1 MIFKR
6 KRFKTFV
13 LLFAVIVCGSV
24 LFLNRAFSY
33 NDTVTHPS
41 LTANVAK
48 IYNSNNERKLTDQEI
63 GWLKQGSIEED
74 KAPRWLNHFY
84 NPQTNQGLW
93 SFPTAKNWSQNP
105 ALQSV
110 YLESISGGNQTWQK
124 GISSFAKGD
133 EKAAFIALG
142 HVLHLLEDMTVPAH
156 TRLDPHPSVKEYEDL
171 LKTPLGVKIENLL
184 SKDNIDPHLAGD
196 PYEKWVEQKIGSDIK
211 FDPQII
217 KINSLN
223 SAFDD
228 LSNFSSKYFLS
239 KDTIS
244 EHDASEGYFLKE
256 INGNKARCI
265 IKELNGISFC
275 FAAVKEARFGEKQ
288 LFIDDFVVHSD
299 YFSLLAPKAV
309 AYGAGV
315 VKLFF
320 EEAEKAKQEYE
331 QKSWWQ
337 KLKEKTDDLLAGLS
351 GSFYAGLTLEIL
363 EENET
368 LDEKPASEKEDEP
381 LPSETPLAVAAPTP
395 LQLPPDTVIAREK
408 TRTPLPSSTPSE
420 SPAEEI
426 IEEIPLVES
435 PSQIT
440 EEIATGLEPLISP
453 SSSPSP
459 SPSATPSPSSS
470 PSGGSAS
477 SEPAS
482 SDSDSIPPETS
493 LVSQPS
499 NPTSSTT
506 AVFVFDSS
514 EVSSVF
520 SCQLDSATST
530 DCVSPQEYT
539 GLEAGA
545 HVFKVSAIDAFGN
558 EDSTPVEYSWV
569 IDLPPEVSI
578 DLVNYSL
585 IDFDF
590 SVAWSSSSTD
600 VSYFDAQYKIG
611 EIGDWQDW
619 AMATTTVS
627 KSFEAT
633 FDNVIFYFRV
643 RATDLNGFQSSWQ
656 ETEAPISQKPIIFNE
671 IMYDP
676 NPGADSYYEYI
687 EIYNRAPVAINLDGW
702 QYVVDGS
709 KHALSAD
716 VIHDGSDAVLASGGY
731 ALITDKTTS
740 TSTPSVYDG
749 LYYAPPSP
757 GEKSLR
763 LKIDDASLDLNNS
776 GRINLILE
784 NADGAVI
791 DEVNYVNVWG
801 AQNNGRSLERINYLN
816 IYSDNQLAW
825 QESADGG
832 TPNTQNSAL
841 DLNTGTLVP
850 DNAEIIRDAIWSKES
865 SPFLLYSNSGVY
877 PTVKVGVKLIIEPG
891 VVIKP
896 QNKYYYS
903 LYVEGTLWAQG
914 TETEKILFTS
924 KEEIPLPGD
933 WGTAIYFDSQ
943 SVGSRLSYVT
953 FEYGGFELPWPNP
966 GLPAAVVNGAAVDF
980 DYCIFSNSQAYALE
994 LINSDSAI
1002 SHSQF
1007 NGTSS
1012 VAVYVSGAGSPE
1024 INNNI
1029 FQSSGYQDI
1038 GLQIDNGAVPN
1049 VENNTFTGFY
1059 QPIWL
1064 QSAYPAFSGNAVTDN
1079 AFNGVY
1085 VDDQTVISQDTVWS
1099 DNLTYLL
1106 ESNSGQFSL
1115 VATSTTLTIEPGT
1128 TIKPLSK
1135 FYTAL
1140 KIEGKLL
1147 ADGNSSSTLINFTS
1161 FKDDSVGGDANN
1173 DMASSAPDEI
1183 LGDWQNIV
1191 FAAGSES
1198 TLRYISFQYGGYGV
1212 GGRDKDKSLEIET
1225 GAMVVKENVCIE

>member
-6 KRFKTFV
+6 ERFKIFV

-41 LTANVAK
+41 LTANVAE
-48 IYNSNNERKLTDQEI
+48 IYNSNNGRKLTGQEI

-84 NPQTNQGLW
+84 NPQMNQGLW
-93 SFPTAKNWSQNP
+93 NFPTAKNWSQNP

-124 GISSFAKGD
+124 AISSFAEGD
-133 EKAAFIALG
+133 EKAAFVALG

-156 TRLDPHPSVKEYEDL
+156 TRLDPHPD
-171 LKTPLGVKIENLL
+171 
-184 SKDNIDPHLAGD
+184 GD
-196 PYEKWVEQKIGSDIK
+196 PYERWVFENIGSSINFDII
-211 FDPQII
+211 PA
-217 KINSLN
+217 SVLN
-223 SAFDD
+223 LDKAFDD
-228 LSNFSSKYFLS
+228 LANYSSINFLS
-239 KDTIS
+239 KDTIANDENLS
-244 EHDASEGYFLKE
+244 SARRAIRIIAGQKYECIEGGQGQCLTV
-256 INGNKARCI
+256 
-265 IKELNGISFC
+265 IKEDLSGIEYSLNVSI
-275 FAAVKEARFGEKQ
+275 
-288 LFIDDFVVHSD
+288 VHSD

-320 EEAEKAKQEYE
+320 EEAEKARREYE
-331 QKSWWQ
+331 QKNWWQ
-337 KLKEKTDDLLAGLS
+337 KLKGKINDFLTGLS
-351 GSFYAGLTLEIL
+351 GAFYAGLTPEVLDENEALNEEPAPEKENEIL
-363 EENET
+363 
-368 LDEKPASEKEDEP
+368 
-381 LPSETPLAVAAPTP
+381 PSKTPLAVVAPTP

-408 TRTPLPSSTPSE
+408 TRTPLPSPTPSE

-426 IEEIPLVES
+426 IEEIPPVES

-440 EEIATGLEPLISP
+440 EEVALDLEPLVSP

-482 SDSDSIPPETS
+482 SDQDLIPPETS

-499 NPTSSTT
+499 DPTSSTT

-514 EVSSVF
+514 EASSTF

-545 HVFKVSAIDAFGN
+545 HIFKVSAIDASGN

-611 EIGDWQDW
+611 ETGDWQDW

-627 KSFEAT
+627 KSFEAI

-749 LYYAPPSP
+749 LYYAPPLP
-757 GEKSLR
+757 GEISLR

-776 GRINLILE
+776 GSVNLILE

-801 AQNNGRSLERINYLN
+801 AQNNGRSLERINYFN

-832 TPNTQNSAL
+832 TPNAQNSAL

-850 DNAEIIRDAIWSKES
+850 DNAEIIRDAIWSKEG

-1012 VAVYVSGAGSPE
+1012 VAVYISGAGSPE

-1029 FQSSGYQDI
+1029 FQSSGYQNI
-1038 GLQIDNGAVPN
+1038 GLQIDNGAAPN

-1085 VDDQTVISQDTVWS
+1085 VDDQTVIFQNTVWS

-1140 KIEGKLL
+1140 EIEGKLL

-1173 DMASSAPDEI
+1173 DMASSTPDEI

-1212 GGRDKDKSLEIET
+1212 GGRDKDESLEIET
-1225 GAMVVKENVCIE
+1225 GATVVKENVCIE